1 MTKDDLQKTGIKLG
15 DYYQKNLLYS
25 IVTRPGRSTA
35 NQPAFLVIEPVTLP
49 QPDASGKCAKTL
61 ANNIN
66 NRSMSL
72 LNQFRQVKCFAF
84 DVDGV
89 LTDGSILLLDDG
101 QMVRSMNTKD
111 GYALQLA
118 VKKGFPVIIISGGG
132 NEGVRQRL
140 YKLGITDVYIN
151 ATDKRSVL
159 LAFLQEKNIDP
170 SSVLFMG
177 DDIPDYEAMLEC
189 GLPCCP
195 ADAAAEVKNVSKY
208 IAGHA
213 GGRGCVREVIEKVL
227 KLGGHWHKDVS
238 IASV

>member
-1 MTKDDLQKTGIKLG
+1 
-15 DYYQKNLLYS
+15 
-25 IVTRPGRSTA
+25 
-35 NQPAFLVIEPVTLP
+35 
-49 QPDASGKCAKTL
+49 
-61 ANNIN
+61 
-66 NRSMSL
+66 MSL

-101 QMVRSMNTKD
+101 QMARSMNTRD

-132 NEGVRQRL
+132 NEGVRARL

-151 ATDKRSVL
+151 ATDKKSVL
-159 LAFLQEKNIDP
+159 QAFLQEKNIDP

-177 DDIPDYEAMLEC
+177 DDIPDYDAMQLC

-195 ADAAAEVKNVSKY
+195 TDAAAEIKIISKY
-208 IAGHA
+208 IAGTA
-213 GGRGCVREVIEKVL
+213 GGKGCVREVIEKVL
-227 KLGGHWHKDVS
+227 KLGGHWHKDTS
-238 IASV
+238 IASK